1 VNRSS
6 QGTKSSEAML
16 KASSVRLA
24 DAATGRNNNLNLIR
38 MVAATAVLVSHAWPI
53 ALGPGTPEPLHALT
67 GYSLGG
73 LAVFAFFTISGFL
86 IAASYDRSRTYRQ
99 FLLARTLRL
108 FPALVVSLLLVAFV
122 MGPLVT
128 TLPLMAYLT
137 DPGVY
142 TFMVRNTA
150 LIVPQYTLPGVFETN
165 PYPTVE
171 GSIWTL
177 VHEVACY
184 IGVFLLGVAGLLRRR
199 QMMAALFLAYL
210 AGWLAVPVLGI
221 GLHPRVDA
229 LRELSLPFALG
240 AALYLWRDRIV
251 LSPVIAMGLI
261 AVTVLARD
269 TVLQGPATV
278 TALGYT
284 LFWLAYVPGGAVRRY
299 NLIGDYSYG
308 IYIYAFPIQGLM
320 VWLLGPMTP
329 MENILW
335 SLPPTLAVSVLSWHI
350 VEKPALSLMRRGQ
363 EISHGVTPAGN
374 PEARIH

>member
-1 VNRSS
+1 
-6 QGTKSSEAML
+6 ML
-16 KASSVRLA
+16 KVSSARLA
-24 DAATGRNNNLNLIR
+24 DAASGRDNNLNLIR

-67 GYSLGG
+67 GYTLGA

-108 FPALVVSLLLVAFV
+108 FPALVVSLFLVAFV

-128 TLPLMAYLT
+128 TLPLGTYLT
-137 DPGVY
+137 DPGLY

-150 LIVPQYTLPGVFETN
+150 LIIPQYTLPGVFETN

-184 IGVFLLGVAGLLRRR
+184 IGIFLLGIAGLLRRR
-199 QMMAALFLAYL
+199 QVMATLFLAYL
-210 AGWLAVPVLGI
+210 AGWVAVPLLDI
-221 GLHPRVDA
+221 GLHPRVNA

-240 AALYLWRDRIV
+240 TALYLWRDRII
-251 LSPVIAMGLI
+251 LSPVIALALI
-261 AVTVLARD
+261 GAAALARE

-329 MENILW
+329 VENILW
-335 SLPPTLAVSVLSWHI
+335 SLPPTLVISVLSWHL
-350 VEKPALSLMRRGQ
+350 VEKPALSLVRRGRAGA
-363 EISHGVTPAGN
+363 HDPARD
-374 PEARIH
+374 PEARVL